1 MNFPQNSSCI
11 PKQLGYYPSMK
22 TNQTH
27 GKVLGNKSW
36 AYANLEKDSVA
47 GAVER
52 NLAKFGA
59 ANLKATLG
67 PMSFPEFYN
76 DSPWWDTYCA
86 ACDALRATERRAA

>member
-1 MNFPQNSSCI
+1 MT
-11 PKQLGYYPSMK
+11 
-22 TNQTH
+22 TNQPQ

-36 AYANLEKDSVA
+36 GYANLEKDSTP

-67 PMSFPEFYN
+67 PMRFPEFYN
-76 DSPWWDTYCA
+76 DSPWWDTYSA
-86 ACDALRATERRAA
+86 ACDALRSAERRAA